1 MLSANSHEVS
11 CCTRGHTQ
19 ILLNLNT
26 HLVGRELA
34 YIARDSECKVIFA
47 RSSHGDV
54 LREVLGAQKELSVD
68 AIVWIDDDDDDES
81 TAKYPRCV
89 RNYDWNLDVA
99 AYEERSR
106 ALVMHDE
113 TLSREQNAQLYYTSG
128 TTGNPKGVCLTHDI
142 VRLHASVTS
151 EEMRL
156 HESDVWLHAAP
167 MFHLVD
173 AFAIYS
179 ITDVAGRHVFLRSF
193 EASRLLRVI
202 ALERVTV
209 SNLASTMVTILS
221 HNPYG
226 DVCDLSSV
234 RLLSCGG
241 SPLPPTIVKRAI
253 ALFGCEFFVSY
264 GMTECCG
271 KISMSILSE
280 EFRRRS
286 TLEEQLDAICT
297 SGRPFKMIS
306 VRVTKSGHSRE
317 EVPRDGETVGDIR
330 VKGPT
335 VFSGYLKNPDATA
348 RAFDDDGWF
357 ATGDVGVVRPDGYI
371 VVVDRKKDM
380 ILSGGENV
388 YCVEVER
395 VLHAHESVKQ
405 AAVFGIPHASWVRR
419 CTAMTLRS
427 TRRRRPRSAQKRFG
441 QTPRRRLSQ
450 FKCPVEFH
458 FVEQLPMNAN
468 GKVLSAV

>member
-1 MLSANSHEVS
+1 MPS
-11 CCTRGHTQ
+11 CGLMTAATK
-19 ILLNLNT
+19 
-26 HLVGRELA
+26 
-34 YIARDSECKVIFA
+34 S
-47 RSSHGDV
+47 
-54 LREVLGAQKELSVD
+54 
-68 AIVWIDDDDDDES
+68 
-81 TAKYPRCV
+81 AKYPAV
-89 RNYDWNLDVA
+89 RAKYDWNLDVA

-106 ALVMHDE
+106 ALVMRDE

-128 TTGNPKGVCLTHDI
+128 TTGNPKGVSDPRHRQ
-142 VRLHASVTS
+142 RLHASVTS
-151 EEMRL
+151 RKCVCTNPTCGFTQRQC
-156 HESDVWLHAAP
+156 STWLTP
-167 MFHLVD
+167 
-173 AFAIYS
+173 
-179 ITDVAGRHVFLRSF
+179 LRFIPSPTSPDDTSF
-193 EASRLLRVI
+193 FDRSKHPDFSVSSRWS
-202 ALERVTV
+202 EVTV

-348 RAFDDDGWF
+348 RAFDDDGGSPPETSVSCVRM
-357 ATGDVGVVRPDGYI
+357 ATSSSSIG
-371 VVVDRKKDM
+371 
-380 ILSGGENV
+380 
-388 YCVEVER
+388 
-395 VLHAHESVKQ
+395 
-405 AAVFGIPHASWVRR
+405 
-419 CTAMTLRS
+419 
-427 TRRRRPRSAQKRFG
+427 KR
-441 QTPRRRLSQ
+441 T
-450 FKCPVEFH
+450 
-458 FVEQLPMNAN
+458 
-468 GKVLSAV
+468 